1 MVEVKKQEN
10 RHLFVLLLF
19 SALCGLIVLWNAGTN
34 DGNLAFLLV
43 LLAVC
48 LLPFLR
54 EDPLESIKFFVF
66 LFGMSIGLRGLS
78 ILWQGSI
85 WIPNYR
91 NDNPH
96 YLSTLS
102 LVFIFAVIAIIA
114 VLTGY
119 KSKLGCAVARR
130 LPQVNF
136 FSVEPSR
143 VLRVSMCAAFIA
155 IVGFYLLY
163 QKCGG
168 REVWGDPGRVITEGM
183 KEGGRLYFALLTEF
197 GVIGFFFLYAYTL
210 GRRRTFSEK
219 ALLLLLLSI
228 GCINFLFIGMK
239 SAVVGF
245 AVVLIVLHHY
255 IKKRF
260 SYLKMA
266 IIAAA
271 LVALLPLLNSYKKYG
286 LHSAEMIW
294 REYDPTDIR
303 FLSYLTLARSAGAD
317 MFFLSIDKTPEKL
330 PFQYG
335 RTLLRVITSFV
346 PRPLWT
352 DKPWSFGMEFNE
364 KYVAKPGFI
373 ASVSP
378 ATISELYINFAL
390 PGVIIG
396 FFVIGVFLRAM
407 YQYCI
412 ASGVTREK
420 TLIYA
425 ILMEKMIVLVD
436 GPIGDYTT
444 FILIRLFPIVVLAW
458 LLKLL
463 QPQSELEKCPKELL
477 LTTASLQ

>member
-1 MVEVKKQEN
+1 V
-10 RHLFVLLLF
+10 
-19 SALCGLIVLWNAGTN
+19 
-34 DGNLAFLLV
+34 
-43 LLAVC
+43 
-48 LLPFLR
+48 
-54 EDPLESIKFFVF
+54 KFFVF
-66 LFGMSIGLRGLS
+66 LFGMSVGLRGLS
-78 ILWQGSI
+78 ILWQGST

-96 YLSTLS
+96 YLCTLS

-114 VLTGY
+114 ALTGY
-119 KSKLGCAVARR
+119 YSKLGCIFARR
-130 LPQVNF
+130 LPQPNF
-136 FSVEPSR
+136 FSVRRPRMVRASLFA
-143 VLRVSMCAAFIA
+143 VFVALL
-155 IVGFYLLY
+155 GFYLFF

-168 REVWGDPGRVITEGM
+168 WEVWGDPGRVITEGM

-210 GRRRTFSEK
+210 GRRRTFAEK

-228 GCINFLFIGMK
+228 GCINFLFVGMK

-245 AVVLIVLHHY
+245 AVVVVVLHHY

-266 IIAAA
+266 IIVVA

-346 PRPLWT
+346 PRPLWP

-378 ATISELYINFAL
+378 ATISELYINFSL

-412 ASGVTREK
+412 ASGVSREK

-444 FILIRLFPIVVLAW
+444 FVLIRLFPLVVLAG
-458 LLKLL
+458 LLKM
-463 QPQSELEKCPKELL
+463 SRAKSVFEKCPKESL